1 MKCII
6 VDDAP
11 QARELLRMMLADL
24 AEDIE
29 IAGESEDVDQAVALI
44 HKVNPDVVFLDIEL
58 PGKSGLQLLDDFVKE
73 KVSFEVV
80 FVTAFHQ
87 YAIQAF
93 RLSAIDYLIKPLRR
107 EELQQALVKIREK
120 LSMKES
126 LNRLEVLVSNLSV
139 KDNRTLCIPLNYGYD
154 YLPIN
159 EIEYI
164 EADRAYS
171 YIHLAGGVHKVITK
185 PLAYFD
191 DMLQPFDVFVKVHRS
206 YLVSLNHISS
216 YVKKSEGGTIIFK
229 SGKKAEVS
237 RNYRKVFLDKLAL
250 KS

>member
-1 MKCII
+1 MKCIL

-29 IAGESEDVDQAVALI
+29 IAGEAENVDQAVSLI
-44 HKVNPDVVFLDIEL
+44 RSVNPDVVFLDIEM
-58 PGKSGLQLLDDFVKE
+58 PGKSGLQLLEDFIKE
-73 KVSFEVV
+73 EVTFEVV

-93 RLSAIDYLIKPLRR
+93 RLSAIDYLVKPIRGQ
-107 EELQQALVKIREK
+107 ELQEALVKIREK
-120 LSMKES
+120 VLMKES
-126 LNRLEVLVSNLSV
+126 LERLKVLIGNLAV
-139 KDNRTLCIPLNYGYD
+139 KDNSTLCIPLNYGYD

-159 EIEYI
+159 NIEFI
-164 EADRAYS
+164 EADRSYS
-171 YIHLAGGVHKVITK
+171 CIHLTGGLHKVITK

-191 DMLQPFDVFVKVHRS
+191 DMLQSFEIFVKVHRS
-206 YLVSLNHISS
+206 YLVNLQHINS
-216 YVKKSEGGTIIFK
+216 YKKKSEGGTILFK
-229 SGKKAEVS
+229 SGKSAEVA